1 MYDVVVIGGGPGG
14 ITAAMYC
21 VRSNLKTLLIEKE
34 FLGGYVSYAG
44 VIENY
49 PGFPEGIKGFELGQ
63 KMGEQAQKAGVEIV
77 YESVER
83 IDTEAM
89 VVVTGERE
97 IPTKAIVLSPGLR
110 HKELEVPGEEAFK
123 GKGVVYCTTCDAPLY
138 AGKKTVVA
146 GKGIPG
152 ITASLYLDE
161 IAESVTLVTPTKEL
175 KAKETIYLDKI
186 RDSGVRVIANAE
198 VKELRGGAYLEK
210 VVIADKSTGEET
222 VLDADGI
229 FVNIGKVPNTAF
241 LADSGIELDKKG
253 FIVVDSTQMTT
264 KHLVF
269 AVGDAT
275 TDPYKQ
281 ISTAVGDGAKA
292 ALTIAKLIK

>member
-1 MYDVVVIGGGPGG
+1 MYDVVIIGGGPGG
-14 ITAAMYC
+14 LTAALYS

-63 KMGEQAQKAGVEIV
+63 KMGEQAQKAGVEIS
-77 YESVER
+77 YEPVVG
-83 IDTEAM
+83 IDRDKM
-89 VVVTGERE
+89 IVHTGERDIE
-97 IPTKAIVLSPGLR
+97 TKAIVLSPGLR
-110 HKELEVPGEEAFK
+110 HKELEVPGEETFK
-123 GKGVVYCTTCDAPLY
+123 GKGVVYCTTCDGPLY
-138 AGKKTVVA
+138 TGKKTVVA

-175 KAKETIYLDKI
+175 TAKETIYLDKI
-186 RDSGVRVIANAE
+186 RDSNVTVIPNAT
-198 VKELRGGAYLEK
+198 VKELQGDSVLRR
-210 VVIADKSTGEET
+210 VVIVDKETGAET

-241 LADSGIELDKKG
+241 LTGSGIEMDKKG
-253 FIVVDSTQMTT
+253 FITVDRNQMTS
-264 KHLVF
+264 KQLVF

-292 ALTIAKLIK
+292 ALNIAKLLK